1 MANVLLNE
9 DAWTDT
15 EDGTEALLQEWLVKV
30 GDRVQEG
37 QVIGMA
43 ELVKTT
49 HEIAAPVAGSVTAL
63 NVDAE
68 ATFGR
73 AAVLA
78 VIQE

>member
-9 DAWTDT
+9 DAWADT
-15 EDGTEALLQEWLVKV
+15 EEGTEALLQEWLVKV
-30 GDRVQEG
+30 GDQVQEG

-49 HEIAAPVAGSVTAL
+49 HEIAAPVAGTVTAL
-63 NVDAE
+63 NVEAE

-73 AAVLA
+73 TAVLA

>member
-1 MANVLLNE
+1 
-9 DAWTDT
+9 
-15 EDGTEALLQEWLVKV
+15 
-30 GDRVQEG
+30 
-37 QVIGMA
+37 MA